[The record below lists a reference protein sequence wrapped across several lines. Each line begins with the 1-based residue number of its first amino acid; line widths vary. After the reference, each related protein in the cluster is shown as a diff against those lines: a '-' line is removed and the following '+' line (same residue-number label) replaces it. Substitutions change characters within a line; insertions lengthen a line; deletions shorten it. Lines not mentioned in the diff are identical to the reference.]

1 MQHILSLV
9 SILSPYL
16 PTMLLGMVFLIAAL
30 IGLGAV
36 VILARKKKGKPTPA
50 EAAAEAPPAEE
61 GAPAP
66 AAAPAPVRK
75 TYATGLSIAASFRD
89 AVRHLRAHVAGR
101 NFRYQIP
108 WFVTLGQSGSGKSTM
123 LRGAG
128 LDLPFGEP
136 DEAGPGSAA
145 PVKWWFFSRGIVI
158 DLAGDLVLGSAGSAD
173 DRSFDKVLRLLQR
186 HRHQKPI
193 DGVVLT
199 VPADELYGKAE
210 TLDERIK
217 EADRKAVALQEKLWR
232 MQKRLGLR
240 LPVYLVVTKCDVVEG
255 FSAFAQDLPGNLLA
269 GMFGWSNPYT
279 VDTAFAEDW
288 ADQAFAS
295 LDRQLTEAQVEV
307 FATQRNLED
316 PERSFLFPVRFRG
329 IYEPLRC
336 YLRRIFKESV
346 YHESFFLR
354 GVYFTGSPQRG
365 GMGAL
370 DRTPVF
376 VRDLLGEKVFPEY
389 NLARPAGRALVSR
402 NRSVLALQLA
412 TLGLALFWGLGL
424 WSGYA
429 SLREDKAALKP
440 LLQNIAEDVA
450 GGAEDIDFEQGFSVL
465 QLLTT
470 EQARLADF
478 GVRARRLFEGM
489 ANVRQNRM
497 TSVFIPGSWM
507 SRLHRDISKAMAV
520 AYDQIIMKAM
530 FLGLV
535 QKTRDVMETSTIP
548 VDLPPAAKD
557 YALPEETGEFKNLK
571 GFVEDLRSLERHLEV
586 YNNLKD
592 STDEK
597 AQAELVSYLFGIDLA
612 EDFFR
617 DAQDYHEA
625 LQGARYRTF
634 RFKIFRIKS
643 LAKYRKLTDLLY
655 RRVMEASPV
664 PLRLAELRDKV
675 ADLEK
680 LHGELARNP
689 NLVAEVLSRMRAVDE
704 ALARPEFAWMNAKVL
719 DLGVEYQK
727 VVEEARATPMI
738 GAQAVRENAEQGEVR
753 YAALKRRMAG
763 LRTDVA
769 GPLLQAEGANVVL
782 RLRPDMVR
790 LRASL
795 EEFAGKRFMA
805 EPEGEPTRLES
816 PEGLRLMWNT
826 GLLSEAVRFTE
837 PYRRFVSEELPTFP
851 ADLQET
857 VRAMGAQR
865 LEKNLLDLVA
875 KAQRFEPASRGLSP
889 GSWEDD
895 ARMEVRSFKDALPFL
910 LQLVEFLDQYELP
923 KAYAELA
930 ATCDRQAYALL
941 LQTDALLERD
951 SLFLP
956 RENGAS
962 WWDGASPFA
971 FAAFGVGDKGGL
983 ARYLDAQK
991 SRIRRLAY
999 EFAEPLVSYFLHRPP
1014 GQLDADER
1022 LILRW
1027 ERILRELDRYDNKV
1041 PENSL
1046 ASLEKVVMNDLNEV
1060 TLANFMEKIPD
1071 SMLAADAEDFFA
1083 KRRIALLTEVR
1094 KRCEDL
1100 TVANFDRHY
1109 ADLAEFFNRYLAG
1122 RFPFSVALP
1131 GPGELQADPEDV
1143 REFYRVYLTYLKTAA
1158 ASLAPAKQ
1166 RFPTL
1171 APALDFLAGM
1181 DQVGEF
1187 FKAYLAEADMELP
1200 EFGMVVEFR
1209 TNQESESGGNRII
1222 SWEMDVG
1229 SQRFRFQ
1236 GERTQGFWRF
1246 GDPVKFTLRWA
1257 KDSTIRPFAAMG
1269 QKKVLV
1275 DDRSVTFDYRGPWAL
1290 VELVRA
1296 HVTQPGDFLRFRR
1309 VRPHTLKFEIET
1321 VDEKTARRQPDT
1333 DQVVYTGVEK
1343 AKVFVRVEVT
1353 TPPPAPDKAKEK
1365 PRVPEPLVVPDFPV
1379 SAPAAGKEL
1388 AKAPAPGN
1396 GKKPKI
1402 PLRIP

>member
-9 SILSPYL
+9 SLLSPYL
-16 PTMLLGMVFLIAAL
+16 PTMLLGMVFLIAGLIAL
-30 IGLGAV
+30 ATV
-36 VILARKKKGKPTPA
+36 VIVARKKKDKPTPA
-50 EAAAEAPPAEE
+50 QAAAEGPPAE

-66 AAAPAPVRK
+66 AASARR
-75 TYATGLSIAASFRD
+75 TYGAGLSIAASFRD

-108 WFVTLGQSGSGKSTM
+108 WYVTLGQSGSGKSTM

-136 DEAGPGSAA
+136 GEAGPGSAA
-145 PVKWWFFSRGIVI
+145 PVTWWFFSRGIVI

-173 DRSFDKVLRLLQR
+173 DRSFDKALRLMQR

-199 VPADELYGKAE
+199 VPADELYGPAA
-210 TLDERIK
+210 TLDERVK

-240 LPVYLVVTKCDVVEG
+240 LPVYLVVTKCDLVDG
-255 FSAFAQDLPGNLLA
+255 FSAFARDLPANLLS

-295 LDRQLTEAQVEV
+295 LDRQLTEAQIEV
-307 FATQRNLED
+307 FASRRSLDDAEG
-316 PERSFLFPVRFRG
+316 SFLFPVRFRAM
-329 IYEPLRC
+329 YEPLRC
-336 YLRRIFKESV
+336 YLRRIFRESV

-354 GVYFTGSPQRG
+354 GVYFTGSPAREGSQDG
-365 GMGAL
+365 L
-370 DRTPVF
+370 HRTPVF
-376 VRDLLGEKVFPEY
+376 VRDLLAEKVFPEY

-402 NRSVLALQLA
+402 NRTVLALQA
-412 TLGLALFWGLGL
+412 AALGLVLFWGLGM
-424 WSGYA
+424 WGGYV
-429 SLREDKAALKP
+429 SLREDRAALKP
-440 LLQNIAEDVA
+440 LLQDIAEDVA
-450 GGAEDIDFEQGFSVL
+450 GGAEDIDFEQGFAVL

-497 TSVFIPGSWM
+497 TSVFIPSSWM
-507 SRLHRDISKAMAV
+507 SRLHRDFSRALTV

-535 QKTRDVMETSTIP
+535 QKTREVMETSHIP
-548 VDLPPAAKD
+548 AELPPADKA
-557 YALPEETGEFKNLK
+557 YALPEETLEFKELK
-571 GFVEDLRSLERHLEV
+571 GFVEDLRSLERHLDV

-592 STDEK
+592 STDER
-597 AQAELVSYLFGIDLA
+597 AQAELVSYLFGIDLP

-617 DAQDYHEA
+617 DAQNYHES
-625 LQGARYRTF
+625 LQGVRYRTF
-634 RFKIFRIKS
+634 RFRIFRIKS

-655 RRVMEASPV
+655 RRVMEASPA
-664 PLRLAELRDKV
+664 PLRLAELRAKV

-680 LHGELARNP
+680 LHGDLARNP
-689 NLVAEVLSRMRAVDE
+689 NLVAEVLARLRAAED
-704 ALARPEFAWMNAKVL
+704 ALARQEFAWMNSRTL
-719 DLGVEYQK
+719 NLGDEYQK
-727 VVEEARATPMI
+727 VVQQARDTPMI
-738 GAQAVRENAEQGEVR
+738 GPQAVRENAEQGEVR
-753 YAALKRRMAG
+753 FAALKRRLAG
-763 LRTDVA
+763 LRTDVT
-769 GPLLQAEGANVVL
+769 GPLLLAEDNNPLL
-782 RLRPDMVR
+782 RLRPEVVR

-805 EPEGEPTRLES
+805 EPEGELARLEF
-816 PEGLRLMWNT
+816 PEGMRLMWNT
-826 GLLSEAVRFTE
+826 GLLAEAVRFTE

-851 ADLQET
+851 PDLQGT
-857 VRAMGAQR
+857 VRSMGAQR
-865 LEKNLLDLVA
+865 LEKNLLDLAA
-875 KAQRFEPASRGLSP
+875 KAQRFEPPSRGMSP

-895 ARMEVRSFKDALPFL
+895 ARMEVRSFKEALPFL
-910 LQLVEFLDQYELP
+910 LQLAEFLDQYELP
-923 KAYAELA
+923 KAYAALA
-930 ATCDRQAYALL
+930 STCDRQAYALL

-956 RENGAS
+956 RESGAA
-962 WWDGASPFA
+962 WWDGTAPFA

-983 ARYLDAQK
+983 VRYLDAQK

-1014 GQLDADER
+1014 GQISADER

-1027 ERILRELDRYDNKV
+1027 ERIIRELDRFDNKV

-1046 ASLEKVVMNDLNEV
+1046 AALEKVVLDDLNEV
-1060 TLANFMEKIPD
+1060 NLKNFMEKIPD
-1071 SMLAADAEDFFA
+1071 ARLAADAEDFFA
-1083 KRRIALLTEVR
+1083 RRRIALLAEVR

-1100 TVANFDRHY
+1100 TVRDFDRHY
-1109 ADLAEFFNRYLAG
+1109 TDLAAFFNRYLAG
-1122 RFPFSVALP
+1122 RFPFSLSLP

-1143 REFYRVYLTYLKTAA
+1143 REFFRVYLTYLKSAA
-1158 ASLAPAKQ
+1158 ASLAPAKD

-1181 DQVGEF
+1181 DRVGDF
-1187 FKAYLAEADMELP
+1187 FKAYLAQPDMDLP
-1200 EFGMVVEFR
+1200 EFGMAVEFR
-1209 TNQESESGGNRII
+1209 TNQESESGGHRII
-1222 SWEMDVG
+1222 DWEMDVG
-1229 SQRFRFQ
+1229 SQRFRYQ

-1246 GDPVKFTLRWA
+1246 GDPVRLTLRWA
-1257 KDSTIRPFAAMG
+1257 KDSSIRPFAAMG

-1275 DDRSVTFDYRGPWAL
+1275 EDRGVVYDYRGPWAL
-1290 VELVRA
+1290 LELVRA
-1296 HVTQPGDFLRFRR
+1296 HATQAGDFLRFRR
-1309 VRPHTLKFEIET
+1309 VRPHALKFEVET
-1321 VDEKTARRQPDT
+1321 VDEKTARKAPGT
-1333 DQVVYTGVEK
+1333 DQMLYTGVEK
-1343 AKVFVRVEVT
+1343 AKVFVRVELS
-1353 TPPPAPDKAKEK
+1353 TPPPPPDQAKEK
-1365 PRVPEPLVVPDFPV
+1365 PRVPEPLLAPDFPV
-1379 SAPAAGKEL
+1379 QAPAMGKDVAGGPAAPAGK
-1388 AKAPAPGN
+1388 KA
-1396 GKKPKI
+1396 KI

>member
-16 PTMLLGMVFLIAAL
+16 PVMLTGLVFLIAAL
-30 IGLGAV
+30 IGLAV
-36 VILARKKKGKPTPA
+36 VVVVARKKKDKPTPA
-50 EAAAEAPPAEE
+50 QEAVEPAPAEP
-61 GAPAP
+61 APAP
-66 AAAPAPVRK
+66 AAAAPARK

-136 DEAGPGSAA
+136 EEAGPGSAA

-158 DLAGDLVLGSAGSAD
+158 DLAGDLVLGSAGAAD
-173 DRSFDKVLRLLQR
+173 DRSFDRVLRLLQR

-199 VPADELYGKAE
+199 VPADELYGPGG
-210 TLDERIK
+210 TMDERVK

-255 FSAFAQDLPGNLLA
+255 FSAFARDLPDNLRS

-279 VDTAFAEDW
+279 VETAFTDDW

-295 LDRQLTEAQVEV
+295 LDRQLTEAQIEV
-307 FATQRNLED
+307 FASRRHLED
-316 PERSFLFPVRFRG
+316 AERSFLFPVRFRAM
-329 IYEPLRC
+329 YEPLRS

-354 GVYFTGSPQRG
+354 GVYFTGAPQREG
-365 GMGAL
+365 GLDAL
-370 DRTPVF
+370 ARTPVF

-389 NLARPAGRALVSR
+389 NLARPAARSLVSR
-402 NRSVLALQLA
+402 NRSVLALQAA
-412 TLGLALFWGLGL
+412 TLGLALVWGLGL

-429 SLREDKAALKP
+429 SLREDRAALKP
-440 LLQNIAEDVA
+440 LLQNIAEDVS
-450 GGAEDIDFEQGFSVL
+450 GGAEDIDFGQGFQVL

-489 ANVRQNRM
+489 ANVRENRM
-497 TSVFIPGSWM
+497 TSVFIPSSWM
-507 SRLHRDISKAMAV
+507 SRLHRDISRAMTV

-535 QKTRDVMETSTIP
+535 QKTKEVMETATIP
-548 VDLPPAAKD
+548 AELPPADKAF
-557 YALPEETGEFKNLK
+557 ALPEETREFKDLK
-571 GFVEDLRSLERHLEV
+571 GFVEDLRSLERHLDV

-597 AQAELVSYLFGIDLA
+597 AQAELVSYLFGIDLP

-617 DAQDYHEA
+617 DAQNYHET
-625 LQGARYRTF
+625 LKGGRYRTF

-664 PLRLAELRDKV
+664 PQRLAELRDKV

-689 NLVAEVLSRMRAVDE
+689 NLVAEVLARMRAVDD
-704 ALARPEFAWMNAKVL
+704 ALARPEFAWMNSRTL
-719 DLGVEYQK
+719 NLGGEYQK
-727 VVEEARATPMI
+727 VVEEARDTPMI
-738 GAQAVRENAEQGEVR
+738 GSQAVRENAEQGEVR
-753 YAALKRRMAG
+753 YVALKRRLAG
-763 LRTDVA
+763 LRTDVT
-769 GPLLQAEGANVVL
+769 GSLLQVADGNALL
-782 RLRPDMVR
+782 RLQPEVVR

-805 EPEGEPTRLES
+805 EPEGAPVRLES

-875 KAQRFEPASRGLSP
+875 KAQRFEPPSRGLSP

-923 KAYAELA
+923 KAYADLA

-962 WWDGASPFA
+962 WWDGTAPFA
-971 FAAFGVGDKGGL
+971 FSAFGVSDKGGL
-983 ARYLDAQK
+983 VRYLDAQK

-1014 GQLDADER
+1014 GQISADER

-1027 ERILRELDRYDNKV
+1027 ERIIRELDRYDNKV

-1046 ASLEKVVMNDLNEV
+1046 AALEKVVLNDLNDV
-1060 TLANFMEKIPD
+1060 TLKNFMEKIPD
-1071 SMLAADAEDFFA
+1071 ALLAAEAEDLFA
-1083 KRRIALLTEVR
+1083 KRRISLLAEVR

-1100 TVANFDRHY
+1100 TVRDFDRHY
-1109 ADLAEFFNRYLAG
+1109 ADLAEFFNRYLSG
-1122 RFPFSVALP
+1122 RFPFSLNLP

-1143 REFYRVYLTYLKTAA
+1143 REFYRVYLTYLKSAA
-1158 ASLAPAKQ
+1158 AALSPAKD

-1171 APALDFLAGM
+1171 APALEFLVGM
-1181 DQVGEF
+1181 DKVGDF
-1187 FKAYLAEADMELP
+1187 FKAYLGQADMDLP
-1200 EFGMVVEFR
+1200 EFGLAVEFR
-1209 TNQESESGGNRII
+1209 TNQESEQGGHRVID
-1222 SWEMDVG
+1222 WEMDVG
-1229 SQRFRFQ
+1229 SQRFRYQ

-1257 KDSTIRPFAAMG
+1257 KDSSIRPFAAMA

-1275 DDRSVTFDYRGPWAL
+1275 EDRSVTYDYRGPWAL
-1290 VELVRA
+1290 LELVRA
-1296 HVTQPGDFLRFRR
+1296 HATQAGDFLRFRR
-1309 VRPHTLKFEIET
+1309 VRPHTLKFEVET
-1321 VDEKTARRQPDT
+1321 VDEKTARRDPGS
-1333 DQVVYTGVEK
+1333 DQVLYTGVEK
-1343 AKVFVRVEVT
+1343 AKVFVRVELT
-1353 TPPPAPDKAKEK
+1353 TPPPPPDQAKEK
-1365 PRVPEPLVVPDFPV
+1365 PRAPEPLLAPEFPV
-1379 SAPAAGKEL
+1379 QAPAAGKEL
-1388 AKAPAPGN
+1388 AKGPVAPSA
-1396 GKKPKI
+1396 KKGKI